1 MKQRKGS
8 KLVPSTPNYR
18 SNWERIFGGKKEE
31 AQEGSTTP
39 TGAEDIASVEKE
51 VVDCDQPEAGRGVEE

>member
-1 MKQRKGS
+1 MAGKGS
-8 KLVPSTPNYR
+8 RPVPSTPNYR

-39 TGAEDIASVEKE
+39 TGAEDAGPVEKE
-51 VVDCDQPEAGRGVEE
+51 VVAGDEQSPTRQVEE

>member
-31 AQEGSTTP
+31 AQEGGTTP
-39 TGAEDIASVEKE
+39 TGAEESSPAQAQAMVSDVKK
-51 VVDCDQPEAGRGVEE
+51 DAG

>member
-1 MKQRKGS
+1 MAGKGS
-8 KLVPSTPNYR
+8 RPVPSTPNYR

-39 TGAEDIASVEKE
+39 TGAEDIAPATQK
-51 VVDCDQPEAGRGVEE
+51 VVDGDEQIAERQMEE

>member
-1 MKQRKGS
+1 MAGKGS
-8 KLVPSTPNYR
+8 RPVPSTPNYR

-51 VVDCDQPEAGRGVEE
+51 VVASDQQDAGRGMEE